1 MNRFFRICFL
11 CVAGVVVFCL
21 GMWFSSYLSVKD
33 TINPPSE
40 PEKSEE
46 ICEIASED
54 PVISVEA
61 TVIPTVDMNTEYIIV
76 KENIITGEITT
87 VHEDLPA
94 QFVGMTRKE
103 IEDYWSVYAM
113 SPVLDDREDGFV
125 NAMVDSY
132 SAEQLIIKKV
142 YEPLYLEECFY
153 LRAEENYVV
162 VYYGDNLTVYM
173 YTGIRMDMLPEN
185 TRTEIENCKKI
196 DSQES
201 LYSFLESYTS

>member
-1 MNRFFRICFL
+1 MKRFFRICFL

-21 GMWFSSYLSVKD
+21 GMWFSSYLNVKD
-33 TINPPSE
+33 TLNPPSE
-40 PEKSEE
+40 PAKSEE

-54 PVISVEA
+54 TVLSVEA
-61 TVIPTVDMNTEYIIV
+61 AVIPTVDMNTEYIIV
-76 KENIITGEITT
+76 KENIITGEVTS
-87 VHEDLPA
+87 VNEDIPE
-94 QFVGMTRKE
+94 QFVGMDREE
-103 IEDYWSVYAM
+103 IEDYLAIYAL
-113 SPVLDDREDGFV
+113 SPALDDREDGFV
-125 NAMVDSY
+125 NAMVESY

-173 YTGIRMDMLPEN
+173 YTGIRMDTLPEN
-185 TRTEIENCKKI
+185 TREEIENCKKI
-196 DSQES
+196 DSHES